1 MNKNKKIITIVG
13 LTGAAA
19 VAVLGGAFAL
29 FTDSTDKATSGV
41 AGTVDIRL
49 DNFNLSNPDNIN
61 PGDYDPD
68 MPVKYTPTVGD
79 PLYDVQNPNKE
90 VTISTTVH
98 DLTFD
103 ITNDGTK
110 SIRTRHT
117 LVLSVKDTDGN
128 YLDARRF
135 QLYEDADALEDV
147 NLPAHADEL
156 TGKVYIAED
165 NTEYTDEADIPEE
178 TLIKAIRYR
187 FTPDIFDGVGLQAE
201 KETNSTVQCADEDT
215 AATKRYLYK
224 LAMDMETPNSYQGST
239 LEIEATF
246 EAMQYRNTVQDD
258 WKVVSTETFSASV
271 ATSDVE
277 AVPDRDTDNV
287 QEFKTTVDNT
297 MN

>member
-1 MNKNKKIITIVG
+1 MNKNKKIITIAG

-19 VAVLGGAFAL
+19 VAVVGGAFAL

-41 AGTVDIRL
+41 AGTVDIRM

-68 MPVKYTPTVGD
+68 MPVTYTPTVGD
-79 PLYDVQNPNKE
+79 PLYDAQNPDKE

-117 LVLSVKDTDGN
+117 LVLSVKDTEGN

-135 QLYEDADALEDV
+135 QLYEDADAVEDT

-165 NTEYTDEADIPEE
+165 NTEYTEESAIPEG

-201 KETNSTVQCADEDT
+201 KEKDATVTCADDNT
-215 AATKRYLYK
+215 PATKRYLYK
-224 LAMDMETPNSYQGST
+224 LAMDMETPNSYQGSA

-246 EAMQYRNTVQDD
+246 EAMQYRNTTQDD
-258 WKVVSTETFSASV
+258 WKVVSTETFTANV

-277 AVPDRDTDNV
+277 AVPDRTTDNTQV
-287 QEFKTTVDNT
+287 FN
-297 MN
+297 